1 MNAENLLMSLS
12 LFTFGLGFVDLSWF
26 FTLRINVLFFVVVCV
41 LFVVASFQHLAAA
54 FALLV
59 FIVKFIDAFEL
70 LDFIAVGFL
79 NLTNFVLDL
88 LVNFIVFRVSLLV
101 GLTLF
106 SSFLHSCLFE
116 LLNITQIKSTTL

>member
-1 MNAENLLMSLS
+1 MSLS

-41 LFVVASFQHLAAA
+41 LFIIASFHHLAAA

-59 FIVKFIDAFEL
+59 LIVKFIDAFEL
-70 LDFIAVGFL
+70 LDFVVVRFL
-79 NLTNFVLDL
+79 NFTNLVLDL

-106 SSFLHSCLFE
+106 SSSLRHCLFE

>member
-1 MNAENLLMSLS
+1 MSLS

-26 FTLRINVLFFVVVCV
+26 FTLRINVLFFVVCV
-41 LFVVASFQHLAAA
+41 LFIVASFHHLEAT
-54 FALLV
+54 FVLLV
-59 FIVKFIDAFEL
+59 FSVKFIDAFEL

-79 NLTNFVLDL
+79 DLTNLVFDL
-88 LVNFIVFRVSLLV
+88 LVNFIVLRVSFLV

-106 SSFLHSCLFE
+106 SSSLRHCLFE